1 MIRSV
6 VRAWFACLT
15 VVLGT
20 AAGVRAADE
29 AQPSAKA
36 PYVVIVGVA
45 DTADKTILPRP
56 SAEVDAK
63 ALFDLLSDPKYFDV
77 PADRIELLTSK
88 VDEKRKS
95 KVATRDNILAAI
107 HNATTKTGKDDL
119 IILAYFSRGASSGDR
134 TCLFTAETTFKDRAK
149 NSILGSDLEADL
161 KAAKNQRLM
170 VVMDV
175 HFKGFDAGKEA
186 IIEPTLADVLK
197 GVYGGEDKAESN
209 TLHDRLLMLSTIPS
223 ADPINKGESSLFSAT
238 LIEALKGKAD
248 TEGYEPDGLVT
259 VDELTKYLEKV
270 VADEARTL
278 GKTVKEKEA
287 IPFIVGEEVSH
298 FVITRNPVVTDSVA
312 KRLKSLDELAG
323 TNKVG
328 KEMAAEGRQLLTR
341 MPKLKS
347 LQEIRKQLQ
356 SLTDGKTTPTAFTDE
371 VGRIKK
377 GMMLSEEEA
386 ESYMKK
392 VMTGQRTVD
401 LLFVKQTVPGEL
413 VTAAIRGLY
422 RRLEEPI
429 PADIEE
435 MLKGNKEWKKSKME
449 EALVAARTKLGRRED
464 LENNKDVDLSI
475 TMMLASLNDP
485 YTVYFDKET
494 VKKVESQFRGS
505 FSGVGIQIRRDLVND
520 ALLVAS
526 PIKNSPAYKA
536 GIQTGDL
543 IVGIKRDSDPEGKP
557 LTPEMPSEF
566 TTKGMKTEKA
576 LDIILG
582 EPGVPITLV
591 IKRGEETKDYV
602 ISRGKVRVET
612 VMGVVRDDKDNW
624 KYWLDEKEKIAYIHL
639 TQFTEDSIDELNKA
653 LRSLTKAGVKG
664 LVMDVRFNPGGSLNA
679 AGGIC
684 SMFVKDGK
692 VVTVR
697 PRLQK
702 EDILKT
708 NNFRDLIGSERF
720 LDVPMAVLINGS
732 SASASEILAAC
743 LQDYGR
749 AKIIGDRSY
758 GKGSVQTVRPFRDTG
773 GQFKMTIARYFPPS
787 DRNID
792 KSNSGGKPEDEWGVK
807 PDTGYELTLTREEQ
821 RELAD
826 VFRDREIIPRKDGKG
841 EKTEKKDFTDK
852 QLNKALEY
860 IKEQVKDNK

>member
-6 VRAWFACLT
+6 VRAWFACLA
-15 VVLGT
+15 VGLVST
-20 AAGVRAADE
+20 ASARAADE

-63 ALFDLLSDPKYFDV
+63 ALFDLLSDPKYFNV
-77 PADRIELLTSK
+77 PADR
-88 VDEKRKS
+88 
-95 KVATRDNILAAI
+95 I

-186 IIEPTLADVLK
+186 IIEPTLSDVLK

-209 TLHDRLLMLSTIPS
+209 TLQDRLLMLSTIPS
-223 ADPINKGESSLFSAT
+223 ADPVNKGESSLFSAT
-238 LIEALKGKAD
+238 MIEALKGKAD

-278 GKTVKEKEA
+278 GKTAKEKEA

-298 FVITRNPVVTDSVA
+298 FVITKNPAITESVA
-312 KRLKSLDELAG
+312 KRLKTLDELTN
-323 TNKVG
+323 TNKIG
-328 KEMAAEGRQLLTR
+328 KEMAIEGKQLLSR

-371 VGRIKK
+371 VNKIKK
-377 GMMLSEEEA
+377 SMILSEEEG

-401 LLFVKQTVPGEL
+401 ALFVKQTVPGEL
-413 VTAAIRGLY
+413 VAAAIRGLF

-435 MLKGNKEWKKSKME
+435 MLKGSKEWKKSKME
-449 EALVAARTKLGRRED
+449 EALIAARTKLGRRED
-464 LENNKDVDLSI
+464 LENNKDADLSI

-494 VKKVESQFRGS
+494 VKKVESQFRGR

-557 LTPEMPSEF
+557 LTSEMPTEF
-566 TTKGMKTEKA
+566 STKGMKTEKA

-582 EPGVPITLV
+582 KPGIPITLS
-591 IKRGEETKDYV
+591 IKRGDEIKDYT
-602 ISRGKVRVET
+602 IERGFVSVET
-612 VMGVVRDDKDNW
+612 VMGVVRDEKDNW

-639 TQFTEDSIDELNKA
+639 TQFTNDSIDELNKA

-664 LVMDVRFNPGGSLNA
+664 LVMDVRFNPGGSLEA

-692 VVTVR
+692 VVSVR

-702 EDILKT
+702 EEIYKT
-708 NNFRDLIGSERF
+708 NMFRDLIGTERF
-720 LDVPMAVLINGS
+720 LDVPMAVLINGN

-792 KSNSGGKPEDEWGVK
+792 KSNSGGKPDDEWGVK
-807 PDTGYELTLTREEQ
+807 PDTGYDVTLSREEQ

-860 IKEQVKDNK
+860 IKEQVKDKK